1 MASDASQPLLGGQ
14 SVDLEGQPS
23 SQHREDDRSR
33 SGKSSSAHPLQER
46 FKDSIGILKSW
57 SRDRSGGF
65 GGLRSGRSRSSSRR
79 RQRHFHREYYY
90 CGNAENAEDGED
102 RYTSNYARLRAK
114 TRLFLSS
121 KWGHY
126 LVLFMV
132 AVDVACIF
140 ADFLIEL
147 RICELRE
154 RHQIPIDRRWGVAQ
168 EALGLIGLI
177 FSCLFML
184 ELIASVL
191 SFGLGYFR
199 SKFHVFDALVIVLA
213 FIVDVALRGVVEE
226 LGSLVVVLRLW
237 RVFKIMEEMG
247 EVSAEMAER
256 FEEELDDLRKENEV
270 LKRKLRRYG
279 DDANEEET
287 RASDDDNVHD
297 VE

>member
-23 SQHREDDRSR
+23 SHREDDRPR
-33 SGKSSSAHPLQER
+33 SGKSSSAHPLNER

-57 SRDRSGGF
+57 SRGRSGGV
-65 GGLRSGRSRSSSRR
+65 GSGRSRSSSSR

-114 TRLFLSS
+114 TRSFLSS

-147 RICELRE
+147 RVCELRE
-154 RHQIPIDRRWGVAQ
+154 RHQIPIDRGWGVAQ

-213 FIVDVALRGVVEE
+213 FILDVALRGVVEE

-256 FEEELDDLRKENEV
+256 FEGELDDLRKENEV

-279 DDANEEET
+279 DDANEEEN
-287 RASDDDNVHD
+287 RASDDNVHD
-297 VE
+297 VEM